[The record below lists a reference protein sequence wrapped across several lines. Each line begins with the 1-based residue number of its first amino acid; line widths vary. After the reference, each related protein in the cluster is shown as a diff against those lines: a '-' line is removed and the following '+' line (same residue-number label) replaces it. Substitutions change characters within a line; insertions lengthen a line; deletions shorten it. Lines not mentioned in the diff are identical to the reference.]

1 MRVSEDMRGFVQ
13 EIISSYESR
22 ISMVGTII
30 NDAYRILE
38 DFKSNTNIMSERL
51 KRNLASETFLRKK
64 DFENMM
70 GDVFAEQ
77 EEKEKEIKD
86 LLRNFLDEQREI
98 AEIIKGEMADDKKAG
113 VDNFKKVVEYIQ
125 TKQKDQEEELII
137 RLKEFQK
144 EYNEISDSMRSLL
157 DKGKVIQIKDFKEM
171 LGKIRLRQVEREDRR
186 SQNSDRR
193 VFLPLQDRNV
203 PPIQRNS
210 FVTGYIL

>member
-30 NDAYRILE
+30 NDTYRILE
-38 DFKSNTNIMSERL
+38 DFKSNTNIMSEQL
-51 KRNLASETFLRKK
+51 KNNLASETFLRKK

-113 VDNFKKVVEYIQ
+113 VDNLKKVVEYIQ
-125 TKQKDQEEELII
+125 TRQKAQEEELII

-157 DKGKVIQIKDFKEM
+157 DKGEVIQIKDFKEM
-171 LGKIRLRQVEREDRR
+171 LKKIRSRPVRNEFLNGSRQAEGEGRCVHRERIGYYGLIVERV
-186 SQNSDRR
+186 S
-193 VFLPLQDRNV
+193 
-203 PPIQRNS
+203 
-210 FVTGYIL
+210 